1 MKKKK
6 KNSKQF
12 NKKFKK
18 QFLTRKSLI
27 VIGCTAVIL
36 LAVAFGCLHLERVE
50 RRTQERIDALNTEIK
65 DIEDTNESLAREKDN
80 LDSDES
86 RTRLAK
92 ERLGM
97 IEEDEYLLQESG
109 EEEEASGKD
118 DKAEEKNESS
128 SQETEQEAEEGE

>member
-36 LAVAFGCLHLERVE
+36 LAVALGCLHLERVE
-50 RRTQERIDALNTEIK
+50 RKTQERIDALNTEIK

-80 LDSDES
+80 LDSEES
-86 RTRLAK
+86 RKRLAK

-109 EEEEASGKD
+109 EETDSSAKS
-118 DKAEEKNESS
+118 DKAEDKKESS
-128 SQETEQEAEEGE
+128 SQDSGEEAEEGN

>member
-36 LAVAFGCLHLERVE
+36 LAVALGCLHLERVE

-97 IEEDEYLLQESG
+97 IEEDEYLLQESD
-109 EEEEASGKD
+109 KD
-118 DKAEEKNESS
+118 DKAEEKKESS

>member
-97 IEEDEYLLQESG
+97 IEEDEYLLQESD
-109 EEEEASGKD
+109 KD
-118 DKAEEKNESS
+118 DKAEEKKESS

>member
-36 LAVAFGCLHLERVE
+36 LAVALGCLHLERVE

-97 IEEDEYLLQESG
+97 IEEDEYLLQES
-109 EEEEASGKD
+109 SKD
-118 DKAEEKNESS
+118 DKAEEKKESS